1 MHVHGSSTKP
11 LLTWCRRHP
20 LKGCAVLVVVVLVGS
35 LLWPVSST
43 LLESG
48 SVVSLRVTDR
58 DGRLLREVR
67 PDGRG
72 TPVALAQVPAT
83 AIEALIATED
93 KRFRM
98 HPGVDP
104 VAVARAAWTNVQA
117 GTIVSGASTITM
129 QVASALRAT
138 SNHGWMDKLADM
150 HLAVRLEVWLSKD
163 DILETWLNRVD
174 FGNRTHGIEAASR
187 LYFGKGARD
196 LTPAQA
202 SFLVGLPQSPTLY
215 DPLRHPDRAF
225 TRYRHVLASLERTG
239 RIAPDERQRMEAVP
253 LDFQSPR
260 NQFLAP
266 HFVQWTADGS
276 ARGTRELR
284 TTLDLALQ
292 QTVEREVS
300 GHLRLLNDASA
311 TNAAVVVLDNV
322 TGNVLAYVGSAD
334 FWNDRIGG
342 QNDGVHMLRQP
353 GSALKPFTYAMA
365 LASQRYTPASILP
378 DIELNVLEAGGAFTP
393 ENYDERYHGPV
404 PLSQALASSYNVP
417 AVRLA
422 REFSPERLL
431 HQLHA
436 AGFASLNQPA
446 NVYGVGLTLG
456 NGEVQLMELARA
468 YAGLARGGSLPDIRP
483 VVWVRTAEG
492 DTLRAPMQP
501 GTPMDI
507 SPHVAYLISDILSDP
522 EARAPGFG
530 RGGPLELPFPAAVK
544 TGTSKDYRDNWAVG
558 YSPRHTV
565 AVWVGNFDGSPMRWV
580 SGVSGAGPILN
591 AVFRHLGP
599 SGDFQRPAGVV
610 DAEIDP
616 ASGLLPGLESP
627 SRTASPFLAGTVPT
641 DTSTVFRRIP
651 IDVRSGQR
659 ADATTPAEFIDNR
672 LYRVYPPE
680 FHAWMRS
687 EGIPMPPPV
696 AGLASD
702 ETASAEL
709 QLTEALR
716 IDYPESGTTFQ
727 LDPVLRADFQKIRMR
742 GTIPDAV
749 TDASWWVDG
758 KPIESDTWALKEGRH
773 LIELRGVTASG
784 ERLSSRPSAILV
796 RSIKPTTP

>member
-1 MHVHGSSTKP
+1 M
-11 LLTWCRRHP
+11 L
-20 LKGCAVLVVVVLVGS
+20 VLVVLVGS
-35 LLWPVSST
+35 LLWPVSSG

-72 TPVALAQVPAT
+72 APVTLDQVPPQ

-104 VAVARAAWTNVQA
+104 VAALRAAWTNASA

-174 FGNRTHGIEAASR
+174 FGNRTRGIEAASR
-187 LYFGKGARD
+187 LYFGKGAQD

-202 SFLVGLPQSPTLY
+202 SFLVGLPQSPSRY
-215 DPLRHPDRAF
+215 DPLRHPDRALG
-225 TRYRHVLASLERTG
+225 RYARVLTALERTG
-239 RIAPDERQRMEAVP
+239 RLAPDERQRMEAVP

-266 HFVQWTADGS
+266 HFVQWVASETPDGP
-276 ARGTRELR
+276 RETR

-292 QTVEREVS
+292 QTVEREVA

-311 TNAAVVVLDNV
+311 SSAAVVVLDNA

-334 FWNDRIGG
+334 FFDDRIGG
-342 QNDGVHMLRQP
+342 QNDGVRMLRQP

-365 LASQRYTPASILP
+365 LASRRYTPASILP

-404 PLSQALASSYNVP
+404 PLRQALASSFNVP

-422 REFSPERLL
+422 REFTPERLL
-431 HQLHA
+431 QQLHA
-436 AGFASLNQPA
+436 AGFQSLNRPA

-483 VVWVRTAEG
+483 VAWVRTAEG
-492 DTLRAPMQP
+492 DTLNATIGP

-507 SPHVAYLISDILSDP
+507 SPQVAYLISDILSDP

-558 YSPRHTV
+558 YTPRHTV

-591 AVFRHLGP
+591 AVFRRLGS
-599 SGDFQRPAGVV
+599 SGDFARPDGLEE
-610 DAEIDP
+610 AEIAP
-616 ASGLLPGLESP
+616 ESGLLPGTESQ
-627 SRTASPFLAGTVPT
+627 SRRRSLFLAGTVPT
-641 DTSTVFRRIP
+641 DTSNVFRRIS
-651 IDVRSGQR
+651 IDVRTGLR
-659 ADATTPAEFIDNR
+659 ADASTPHEFVDDR

-687 EGIPMPPPV
+687 EGIPLPP
-696 AGLASD
+696 A
-702 ETASAEL
+702 
-709 QLTEALR
+709 QLTSEQVSATTKTGALRLTESIR

-727 LDPVLRADFQKIRMR
+727 LDPVLREGYQRIRLRATLPADVID
-742 GTIPDAV
+742 T
-749 TDASWWVDG
+749 SWWVDG
-758 KPIESDTWALKEGRH
+758 RRLPDDFWALEAGRH
-773 LIELRGVTASG
+773 LIQLRGMTLAG
-784 ERLSSRPSAILV
+784 EPVASRPSAILV
-796 RSIKPTTP
+796 RSIAQVGR